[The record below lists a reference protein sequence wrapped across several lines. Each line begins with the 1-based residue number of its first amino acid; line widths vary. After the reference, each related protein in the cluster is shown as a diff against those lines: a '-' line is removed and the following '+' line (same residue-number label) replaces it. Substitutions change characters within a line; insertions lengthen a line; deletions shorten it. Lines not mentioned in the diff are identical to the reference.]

1 MFSMTLAAVAVK
13 PFDHWYAARDRLLGS
28 ATFRRWAAKFPFTRG
43 IAQRRARAVFDLCAG
58 FVYSQVLLAC
68 VQLRLFD
75 MLAERPQTMPVLAR
89 RLKLSEASAGR
100 LLAAAVSLRLVD
112 KRSGDRFGLGEL
124 GAAIVGNSAIVAMVE
139 HHALLYADL
148 RDPVALLQGQG
159 KDTALADYWPYAGA
173 SRPGALTND
182 RVNAYS
188 SLMSASQSLI
198 ADEVLAAYDFGR
210 HRCLLDVGG
219 GEGAFLTAVAAQN
232 PDLPL
237 ILFDLP
243 AVTDLARKHFVA
255 AGLHGRTTA
264 VGGDFLVDRLPRGA
278 DVISLVRVLHDHDDE
293 GALKL
298 MRAVHLALPANGT
311 LVLAEPMAG
320 TPGAEPMGDAYFGF
334 YLLAMGRGRAR
345 SPAELERML
354 RAVGFARVRAGP
366 APGYRCRPDWSL
378 PGNRDV
384 ESVNNY

>member
-1 MFSMTLAAVAVK
+1 MFSMTLATVAVK
-13 PFDHWYAARDRLLGS
+13 PLDHWYAARDRLVGS
-28 ATFRRWAAKFPFTRG
+28 ATFRRWAAAFPFTRG
-43 IAQRRARAVFDLCAG
+43 IAQRRAREVFDLCAG

-89 RLKLSEASAGR
+89 RLKLSEVSAGR

-112 KRSGDRFGLGEL
+112 RRTGERFGLGEL

-148 RDPVALLQGQG
+148 HDPVALLQGEG
-159 KDTALADYWPYAGA
+159 NDTALARYWPYAGT
-173 SRPGALTND
+173 SRPGALEHD
-182 RVNAYS
+182 RVAAYS
-188 SLMSASQSLI
+188 SLMSTSQSLI
-198 ADEVLAAYDFGR
+198 ADEVLAVYDFGR

-243 AVTDLARKHFVA
+243 AVADLARQRFAA
-255 AGLHGRTTA
+255 AGLRERSTA
-264 VGGDFLVDRLPRGA
+264 VGGDFLVDRLPTGA
-278 DVISLVRVLHDHDDE
+278 DVISLVRVLHDHDDD
-293 GALKL
+293 GALTL
-298 MRAVHLALPANGT
+298 LRAIHRALPADGT

-320 TPGAEPMGDAYFGF
+320 TPGSEPMGDAYFGF

-345 SPAELERML
+345 SPAELETML
-354 RAVGFARVRAGP
+354 LAAGFARVEQVPTRIPLQTGLVVA
-366 APGYRCRPDWSL
+366 RKS
-378 PGNRDV
+378 
-384 ESVNNY
+384 